1 MRSCFII
8 SLILYLAIVVLQAHY
23 IAKHW
28 CLLAPRKIYLH
39 VHLISRPILI
49 CDEMDYNIKQK
60 FSQINSNRLTYL
72 EKLVAEN
79 PVLVLQIQ
87 QIQFYILEFA
97 QQ

>member
-1 MRSCFII
+1 
-8 SLILYLAIVVLQAHY
+8 
-23 IAKHW
+23 
-28 CLLAPRKIYLH
+28 
-39 VHLISRPILI
+39 
-49 CDEMDYNIKQK
+49 MDYNIKQK